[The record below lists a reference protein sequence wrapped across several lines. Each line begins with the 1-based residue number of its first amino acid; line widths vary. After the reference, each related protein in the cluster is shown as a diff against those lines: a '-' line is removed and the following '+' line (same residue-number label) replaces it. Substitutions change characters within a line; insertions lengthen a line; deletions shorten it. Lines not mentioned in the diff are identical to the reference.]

1 MSDVSGTRT
10 IPPSSGP
17 RGPGGNRRGPPQLPP
32 EEPAV
37 PLEPGVAKARATYVR
52 NAVDKIFAGKRAG
65 KSNEEIEE
73 EVALFAKDYPFLFKK
88 VLAME
93 SPNDPNLRTMIAMLE
108 GMGRGDLT
116 QDQASG
122 IVGQRLYDRYIK
134 PNLGAGDGS
143 V

>member
-1 MSDVSGTRT
+1 MSD
-10 IPPSSGP
+10 SSGIRFIP
-17 RGPGGNRRGPPQLPP
+17 RGQGPPQMPA

-37 PLEPGVAKARATYVR
+37 PLEPGVAKARASYIR
-52 NAVDKIFAGKRAG
+52 NNVDKIFAGKRIG

-73 EVALFAKDYPFLFKK
+73 DVARFAKDYPFLFKK

-122 IVGQRLYDRYIK
+122 IVGQRLFDRYIK
-134 PNLGAGDGS
+134 PNLGSGSPGS

>member
-1 MSDVSGTRT
+1 MSD
-10 IPPSSGP
+10 SSGIRFIP
-17 RGPGGNRRGPPQLPP
+17 RGQGPPQMPA

-37 PLEPGVAKARATYVR
+37 PLEPGVAKARASYVR
-52 NAVDKIFAGKRAG
+52 NNEDKLFAGKRIG

-73 EVALFAKDYPFLFKK
+73 DVARFAKDYPFLFKK

-122 IVGQRLYDRYIK
+122 IVGQRLFDRYIK
-134 PNLGAGDGS
+134 PNLGSGSPGS